1 MMKKFGK
8 LGMALSLAA
17 SMALPQ
23 LAQAESRW
31 SVGSVPLSAHA
42 DLKLKVI
49 VPKIIILK
57 VGDLGGTVNEITWD
71 ATPPGTTV
79 TNAVYTGAIPPTT
92 STTVPFNVSD
102 NETVGNGQ
110 GTIAVQVFG
119 NAGDVSLSSTT
130 STPGFL
136 TDVNTAF
143 TIPLGD
149 ITVTP
154 GAATPHPAF
163 DGGASTITATNGIV
177 NPGPDTWVYAYNP
190 ATTPA
195 AGTYTTTVRYTA
207 ANP

>member
-1 MMKKFGK
+1 MKRLNKFGVV
-8 LGMALSLAA
+8 LGLAA

-31 SVGSVPLSAHA
+31 SVGGAGLSAHA

-49 VPKIIILK
+49 VPRIIILK

-71 ATPPGTTV
+71 ATGTAV
-79 TNAVYTGAIPPTT
+79 TDVVYTGAIPPA
-92 STTVPFNVSD
+92 SATVPFTVSD
-102 NETVGNGQ
+102 DEAVGNGQ

-119 NAGDVSLSSTT
+119 NGGDVTLSSTT
-130 STPGFL
+130 TTPGFL
-136 TDVNTAF
+136 TDTATTF

-163 DGGASTITATNGIV
+163 DGGGTTIVATNGIV
-177 NPGPDTWVYAYNP
+177 NPGPDTWAYAYNP
-190 ATTPA
+190 SAAPA

>member
-31 SVGSVPLSAHA
+31 SVGGAGLSAHA

-49 VPKIIILK
+49 VPRIIILK

-71 ATPPGTTV
+71 ATGTTV
-79 TNAVYTGAIPPTT
+79 NDVVYTGAIPPA
-92 STTVPFNVSD
+92 SAAGPFTVSD
-102 NETVGNGQ
+102 DEAVNNGP

-119 NAGDVSLSSTT
+119 NAGDVNLSSTT

-136 TDVNTAF
+136 TDTSTAF

-163 DGGASTITATNGIV
+163 DGGASTITAVNGIV
-177 NPGPDTWVYAYNP
+177 NPGADTWAYAYNP
-190 ATTPA
+190 ATMPA
-195 AGTYTTTVRYTA
+195 AGEYTTTVRYTA